1 MTAVDI
7 SDVTPQVPMEQ
18 VTISINITTALNI
31 SAFAARQKVNGL
43 VLSEVGTGIGGDTP
57 SLVVE
62 RQRIL
67 WRVPLFLSLP
77 SKGRIGQ
84 VGSIDVDAH
93 TGEVLADAKTLKEIE
108 DHAERLAAG
117 SGI

>member
-1 MTAVDI
+1 MTTVNI
-7 SDVTPQVPMEQ
+7 SDVMPQVPSEQ
-18 VTISINITTALNI
+18 VNISINITTTLNI

-43 VLSEVGTGIGGDTP
+43 VLSEVGTGIGGDPP
-57 SLVVE
+57 SLVIE
-62 RQRIL
+62 QQRLL
-67 WRVPLFLSLP
+67 WRVPLFLALP

-93 TGEVLADAKTLKEIE
+93 SGEVLADAKTLKDIG

-117 SGI
+117 SGV